1 MSHLQHCSYSTL
13 SSVSLQMTCVF
24 VWGSPCP
31 LGNSSQVMCQG
42 SDQQAGSSFVDS
54 MGEMPWTPAGHG
66 LTFIGYQVD
75 WQLLFKKYSL
85 IYTYIYVMLS
95 YHTNAMTTHE
105 RFFSLI
111 QDSSNSGNVHT
122 GTVMYDLRWRWKKY
136 IYVVVQNT
144 RVTQNFYC
152 SCYL

>member
-1 MSHLQHCSYSTL
+1 
-13 SSVSLQMTCVF
+13 MTCVF

-85 IYTYIYVMLS
+85 IYTYIYAMLS

-122 GTVMYDLRWRWKKY
+122 GTVMYDLRWR
-136 IYVVVQNT
+136 
-144 RVTQNFYC
+144 
-152 SCYL
+152 

>member
-1 MSHLQHCSYSTL
+1 M
-13 SSVSLQMTCVF
+13 
-24 VWGSPCP
+24 
-31 LGNSSQVMCQG
+31 
-42 SDQQAGSSFVDS
+42 DS

-85 IYTYIYVMLS
+85 IYTYIYMQC
-95 YHTNAMTTHE
+95 YHTNAMTSHE

-122 GTVMYDLRWRWKKY
+122 GTVMYDLRWR
-136 IYVVVQNT
+136 
-144 RVTQNFYC
+144 
-152 SCYL
+152 